1 MDGWDLWL
9 ILALL
14 IPLSIVAA
22 IIFDRAKARIRAHTR
37 YIGTTLPYAATLIGR
52 LPDGLVDD
60 SISGVP
66 IQLSLPFK
74 EMYEYIR
81 RVLED
86 TFNKMVESPEKD
98 EFAKKILPLLEHNPI
113 PLISYAFDE
122 DTVVVQFNHVEGTLD
137 QYQLGP
143 SMKRLESVRQE
154 GKLPHIFVAG
164 ALYPYPEKISIPGGL
179 REAVVTRIPFLKRG
193 GESPRDVDLFF
204 FDPLDLS
211 EDSLSIVNLTEPDRA
226 KLAQWVQ
233 FAINY
238 AESHNLFHE
247 NELLRM
253 KLSSADKRIKDSNK
267 VIKDQGREIR
277 QLQTAAG
284 TKRLPDPMTGFTQT
298 SLTYILWHFGGLALA
313 AVLAFMFGVG
323 KTIDALSLG
332 FLIVAVNIVSLVG
345 GLMVNYIRIARQ
357 SK

>member
-1 MDGWDLWL
+1 VDGWDLWL

-98 EFAKKILPLLEHNPI
+98 EFARKILPLLEHNPI
-113 PLISYAFDE
+113 PLIAYAFNE

-164 ALYPYPEKISIPGGL
+164 ALYPYPEKISVPGGL

-226 KLAQWVQ
+226 ELAQWVQ
-233 FAINY
+233 FAIDY
-238 AESHNLFHE
+238 AGSHNLYHKYA
-247 NELLRM
+247 LTQM
-253 KLSSADKRIKDSNK
+253 QLSSSEKRNEDSKRLMEQLNE
-267 VIKDQGREIR
+267 RIR
-277 QLQTAAG
+277 RLQRIAG
-284 TKRLPDPMTGFTQT
+284 VRQLPDPMTGFIQI

-313 AVLAFMFGVG
+313 AILAFMFGVG

-345 GLMVNYIRIARQ
+345 GLIVSYLRIVRQ